1 MRERTQKP
9 KRPFVLTRG
18 FYAGVQR
25 YGAVWT
31 GDNMADWESLYYSN
45 PMSLTNGLGGVA
57 FTGADI
63 PGFFNNPPVELLVRW
78 YQAGVFQPFFR
89 GHAHIDTKR
98 REPYL
103 VPEPYRSMT
112 LAALRERYALLPY
125 WYTLFYET
133 SNNGT
138 PMMRPMFM
146 EYPEDEALFATEDQF
161 MMGDGIMVKPV
172 TQEGAT
178 ETNVYFPGDQV
189 CGFFN
194 IGS

>member
-1 MRERTQKP
+1 
-9 KRPFVLTRG
+9 
-18 FYAGVQR
+18 
-25 YGAVWT
+25 
-31 GDNMADWESLYYSN
+31 
-45 PMSLTNGLGGVA
+45 MSLTNGLGGAA

-112 LAALRERYALLPY
+112 LASLRERYALLPY

-133 SNNGT
+133 STNGT

-161 MMGDGIMVKPV
+161 MMGDGIMVKPI

-189 CGFFN
+189 CGFN
-194 IGS
+194 IRTDVPLLTLLHI